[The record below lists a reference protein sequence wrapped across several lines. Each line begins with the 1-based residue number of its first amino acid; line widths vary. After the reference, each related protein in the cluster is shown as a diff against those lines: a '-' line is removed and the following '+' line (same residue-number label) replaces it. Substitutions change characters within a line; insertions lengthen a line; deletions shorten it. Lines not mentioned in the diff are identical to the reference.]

1 MAGKRFFAGMNP
13 HVILQVGI
21 WPCMKITHMAG
32 VRFGVQFG
40 GNFLILKQYRIYLI
54 VSNHQLWY
62 FFSPFSQ
69 TFSRKNHLN
78 QWYFYLSKFLKK
90 NSYILGSILWTFRR
104 WAFKL
109 EDWLQRYWHKWQA
122 NGFSPVWILMWICKL
137 AYDLARKLH
146 IWQAWGFVSDLE
158 VIFWYWNNIGY
169 TSLRVI
175 INHYCEIFLPFFQA
189 FLKPNWIMILYLS
202 IFWKR
207 QLYFGFDLVDFSLM
221 PF

>member
-21 WPCMKITHMAG
+21 RPCMKITHMAG
-32 VRFGVQFG
+32 VRFGVRFG
-40 GNFLILKQYRIYLI
+40 GNFLILKQYRVYLI

-62 FFSPFSQ
+62 FSPLFPKNFLEKTIWIND
-69 TFSRKNHLN
+69 TFIYQSF
-78 QWYFYLSKFLKK
+78 WK

-137 AYDLARKLH
+137 AYLLVQNLH
-146 IWQAWGFVSDLE
+146 KWQAWGFKSNLLWGTFGCWNNNKPHWSIEIKLNQISDL
-158 VIFWYWNNIGY
+158 
-169 TSLRVI
+169 
-175 INHYCEIFLPFFQA
+175 LPFFS
-189 FLKPNWIMILYLS
+189 NNILLCKV
-202 IFWKR
+202 IVEIE
-207 QLYFGFDLVDFSLM
+207 LYSRFNLVDIS
-221 PF
+221 